1 MLGNASTVASH
12 SRAGFLKGL
21 QTADF
26 ELSIVTVTFPPFF
39 YPSETRL
46 SFIHCLPVSR
56 RPQEGDMRAVSP
68 EQTWA
73 GLPAS
78 GGGQRAGALSIRA

>member
-1 MLGNASTVASH
+1 MLGNASTVVSH

-39 YPSETRL
+39 IQVKP
-46 SFIHCLPVSR
+46 
-56 RPQEGDMRAVSP
+56 G
-68 EQTWA
+68 
-73 GLPAS
+73 
-78 GGGQRAGALSIRA
+78 